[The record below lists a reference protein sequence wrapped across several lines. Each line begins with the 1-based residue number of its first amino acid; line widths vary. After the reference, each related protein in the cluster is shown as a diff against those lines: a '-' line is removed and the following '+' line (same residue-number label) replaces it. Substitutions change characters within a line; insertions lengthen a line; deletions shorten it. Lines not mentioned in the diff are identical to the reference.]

1 MTKLWLL
8 AFKTPFITNQ
18 KQYEVYSGLIR
29 VSQSSI
35 VVLCIDLTTQN
46 VVELSAN
53 LDVELI
59 SNDRDNN

>member
-1 MTKLWLL
+1 MKKLWSL
-8 AFKTPFITNQ
+8 AYTTPFTTNQ

-46 VVELSAN
+46 VVELNAN

-59 SNDRDNN
+59 SNERDSN

>member
-1 MTKLWLL
+1 MKKLWSL
-8 AFKTPFITNQ
+8 AYLKPFIYNQ

-29 VSQSSI
+29 VSESSI

-53 LDVELI
+53 LDVELPT
-59 SNDRDNN
+59 NE